1 MTSHV
6 NCLRLAL
13 GAAAAVAIAPTGA
26 SAQEVRTNIG
36 TLTCTTSQADTSP
49 NGLADTRR
57 LRCSFRPTQSGVE
70 EVYAGTLRE
79 ISPGKSAE
87 GKLVLIWIVNG
98 PPDPD
103 RKAGFLA
110 QTYVGQGGSITPS
123 APAPPALVGQSD
135 SAITLRQVVNDPGG
149 ETPAITVIELE
160 ARLMPA

>member
-1 MTSHV
+1 MSSRRHITRII
-6 NCLRLAL
+6 L
-13 GAAAAVAIAPTGA
+13 AAAAVASATSGA
-26 SAQEVRTNIG
+26 QAQEARSNIG
-36 TLTCTTSQADTSP
+36 TLTCTTSQADTTP

-57 LRCSFRPTQSGVE
+57 LRCSFRPTESGVE

-79 ISPGKSAE
+79 ISTGKAAE
-87 GKLVLIWIVNG
+87 GKLVLIWVVSA
-98 PPDPD
+98 PPEPD

-123 APAPPALVGQSD
+123 APAPPALIGQSD
-135 SAITLRQVVNDPGG
+135 SKITLRQIVNDPGG